1 MAHRRV
7 NLVAKNVKNKVEAA
21 YLEAEEYLKA
31 VEAMVEAEV
40 EMDAVKGQA
49 TSKILKKM
57 KVQSWWKKIES
68 QIRLKKL

>member
-1 MAHRRV
+1 M
-7 NLVAKNVKNKVEAA
+7 KNKVEAA
-21 YLEAEEYLKA
+21 YLEDEGYLKA
-31 VEAMVEAEV
+31 EEAMVEAEV

>member
-1 MAHRRV
+1 
-7 NLVAKNVKNKVEAA
+7 VKNKVEAA
-21 YLEAEEYLKA
+21 YLEDEGYLKA
-31 VEAMVEAEV
+31 EEAMVEAEV